1 MSYLKERENAW
12 IKEQIKLDKIREKEI
27 VKQLQHA
34 IDAIQTEIEANW
46 DRFSNGQNITISEA
60 RKRADQMD
68 VKKFERKAKEYV
80 KNKDFSPQANKEFKI
95 YNLVMRVSRLELLK
109 AQLGLEIISLF
120 DGLDKW
126 GYGQLSDAA
135 KQEYIRQAGILG
147 NTLDK
152 DYIKKVSSIVN
163 ASFNSR
169 DYASFSDNIWQNF
182 TEMKADLEK
191 LLTRAITQGKNPR
204 AVAKELDKF
213 LKPNQE
219 NIRYKLNRLMITE
232 MTSIQTDIQKQ
243 SYLDAEIDEY
253 AYIAEPSACDA
264 CKKVAKG
271 SPYKVVKMDKGVNA
285 PFMHPFCK
293 CSTAP
298 RVDRDSYEKSLKE
311 RGL

>member
-1 MSYLKERENAW
+1 MSYLKDREDAW
-12 IKEQIKLDKIREKEI
+12 IKEQIQLDKVREKEI
-27 VKQLQHA
+27 VKQLQSA

-46 DRFSNGQNITISEA
+46 DRFSNGQRITISEA

-80 KNKDFSPQANKEFKI
+80 KNKDFSPQANKELKI
-95 YNLVMRVSRLELLK
+95 YNLVMRVSRLELIK
-109 AQLGLEIISLF
+109 AQLGLELVSLF

-126 GYGQLSDAA
+126 GYGQLSEAA
-135 KQEYIRQAGILG
+135 KREYIRQAGILG
-147 NTLDK
+147 STLDK
-152 DYIKKVSSIVN
+152 DYLKKVSSIVN
-163 ASFNSR
+163 SSFKSS
-169 DYASFSDNIWQNF
+169 DYPSFSDNIWQNF

-191 LLTRAITQGKNPR
+191 LLTRAITQGKNPK
-204 AVAKELDKF
+204 AVAKELAKF

-243 SYLDAEIDEY
+243 SYLDAGIDEY
-253 AYIAEPSACDA
+253 TYIAEPSACEV

-285 PFMHPFCK
+285 PYMHPFCK

-298 RVDRDSYEKSLKE
+298 LVDREEYEKSLKE

>member
-1 MSYLKERENAW
+1 MSYLKDREDVW

-34 IDAIQTEIEANW
+34 IDSIQTEIEANW
-46 DRFSNGQNITISEA
+46 ERFSNGQNITIGEA

-68 VKKFERKAKEYV
+68 VKRFERKAKEYV
-80 KNKDFSPQANKEFKI
+80 KSKDFSPQANKELKI

-109 AQLGLEIISLF
+109 AQIGLELVSLF

-126 GYGQLSDAA
+126 EYGQLSTAA
-135 KQEYIRQAGILG
+135 KDEYLRQAGILG
-147 NTLDK
+147 GTLDK
-152 DYIKKVSSIVN
+152 NYAQKVSAIVN
-163 ASFNSR
+163 ASFKSNE
-169 DYASFSDNIWQNF
+169 YPSFSDNIWQNF
-182 TEMKADLEK
+182 AEMKADLEK

-204 AVAKELDKF
+204 AVATELAKF

-219 NIRYKLNRLMITE
+219 NVRYKLNRLMITE
-232 MTSIQTDIQKQ
+232 TTSIQTDIQKQ
-243 SYLDAEIDEY
+243 SYSDAEIEDY
-253 AYIAEPSACDA
+253 DYIAEPYACEV

-271 SPYKVVKMDKGVNA
+271 SPYKVAKMDKGVNA
-285 PFMHPFCK
+285 PYMHPFCK

-298 RVDRDSYEKSLKE
+298 HVDRDSYEKSLKK